1 MAVRAHHRR
10 RSPAAGIASCV
21 DCARLLASRQPTTSR
36 SSSATQIRA
45 LLRTRLYD
53 TVWPVQTQSLSIGR
67 NNIRPPRRQLRRNAH
82 RRCRADSFPQ
92 HKQARPAFV
101 FTENVSHHSIAPQ
114 GEKERNAF
122 SRQTRANCAS
132 RVTRG
137 FVLSCA
143 ARAQKRSSPDCQHGP
158 RQAGPNERRRLL
170 SRSMPKRQHRPRDA
184 LATMLAMLSSAA
196 LASRSDAPKRISALQ
211 GDRHGGFRRPS
222 FLRS

>member
-92 HKQARPAFV
+92 HKQARPTFV

-114 GEKERNAF
+114 GEKERSAF
-122 SRQTRANCAS
+122 SRQTSANCAS

-137 FVLSCA
+137 FVLSCV
-143 ARAQKRSSPDCQHGP
+143 ARAEAVRTVNTGLAKQD
-158 RQAGPNERRRLL
+158 PNERRRLL
-170 SRSMPKRQHRPRDA
+170 SRSMPKRQHTPRDA
-184 LATMLAMLSSAA
+184 LATMLALLSSAA